1 LIGATDPRGDVLQLA
16 SAADDRMARLAFAID
31 GITDKLERVLLEVA
45 ELRVLVD
52 EQRSRL
58 DELRDRVRP
67 KPRTEEPPACTWRLV
82 G

>member
-1 LIGATDPRGDVLQLA
+1 MLQLA

-58 DELRDRVRP
+58 DEPRDHVRP
-67 KPRTEEPPACTWRLV
+67 KPRTDEPPACTWRLV